1 MFTSLDILNIRLM
14 NRSGWILNLLATFGW
29 FAATVW
35 FSFDSSS
42 RVCLSLSSSPTRLM
56 VKKSEHDRTDHSDE
70 VCETPVQP
78 LEGLVDEK
86 GGHIVLE
93 TV

>member
-1 MFTSLDILNIRLM
+1 M
-14 NRSGWILNLLATFGW
+14 G
-29 FAATVW
+29 
-35 FSFDSSS
+35 
-42 RVCLSLSSSPTRLM
+42 
-56 VKKSEHDRTDHSDE
+56 KKNEHSRTDGSDE
-70 VCETPVQP
+70 ACETPVQP

>member
-1 MFTSLDILNIRLM
+1 
-14 NRSGWILNLLATFGW
+14 
-29 FAATVW
+29 
-35 FSFDSSS
+35 
-42 RVCLSLSSSPTRLM
+42 M
-56 VKKSEHDRTDHSDE
+56 VKKNEHARTDENGE

>member
-1 MFTSLDILNIRLM
+1 MD
-14 NRSGWILNLLATFGW
+14 RSGWILNLLATFGW

-42 RVCLSLSSSPTRLM
+42 KVCLYLSSFSTRLI
-56 VKKSEHDRTDHSDE
+56 VKKNEHARTDGSDE
-70 VCETPVQP
+70 ACETPVQP